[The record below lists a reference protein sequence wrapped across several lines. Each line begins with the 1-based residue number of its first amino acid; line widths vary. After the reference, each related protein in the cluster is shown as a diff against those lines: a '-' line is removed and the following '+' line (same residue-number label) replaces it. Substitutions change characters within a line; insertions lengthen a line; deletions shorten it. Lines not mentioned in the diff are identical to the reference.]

1 MLAVIPG
8 QCASIEPGISRFSDV
23 QLHIFGPRFACS
35 GMTTEKCVMLWRSR
49 KDDQGTAVSADFTH
63 ALTREILGTELL
75 RVRTILATLAV
86 LLAALLIG
94 YAIWPQA
101 IDRIW
106 HGHLPI
112 LPLAAVFV
120 PFVLF
125 ELSVLRL
132 IKARLKQGG
141 DVPRARR
148 YLGVLIET
156 SLPTVALYLEM
167 KAMGPAQALAFVVPL
182 AYFIFIILSTLRLD
196 FWLSTFTG
204 FVAAA
209 ELFGMAMLYR
219 PAQFAAEPAPD
230 IAFHIVRCVVI
241 LVCGVLAG
249 AVGMQLRRQFE
260 ASILAATA
268 RDRITNLFGQHV
280 SPQVVE
286 RLMAE
291 GKSTDSEIRR
301 VAVMFVDFR
310 SFTAGA
316 STRTPREVVDRL
328 DGAFAALVEIL
339 DRHGGIVN
347 KFLGDGF
354 LALFGAPLDAPH
366 PARHAVAAAREML
379 EVNERANREASWPL
393 RIGIG
398 IHVGE
403 VVAGNIGSPR
413 RKEYTVIGDT
423 VNFAARLEALNK
435 EFNSQ
440 FLISS
445 AVHEA
450 LGQDGGDA
458 ISLGEVAIRGYDRP
472 MTVWQLG

>member
-1 MLAVIPG
+1 M
-8 QCASIEPGISRFSDV
+8 
-23 QLHIFGPRFACS
+23 
-35 GMTTEKCVMLWRSR
+35 
-49 KDDQGTAVSADFTH
+49 KDDKNTTVSADFAH
-63 ALTREILGTELL
+63 ALTREILQTEQL
-75 RVRTILATLAV
+75 RVRTILRTLAV
-86 LLAALLIG
+86 LLAALLVA
-94 YAIWPQA
+94 YTFWPEA

-125 ELSVLRL
+125 ELSVLQL
-132 IKARLKQGG
+132 LEARLEQGG
-141 DVPRARR
+141 DVPHARR

-156 SLPTVALYLEM
+156 SLPTVALYLQM
-167 KAMGPAQALAFVVPL
+167 KAMGPTQALAFVVPL

-209 ELFGMAMLYR
+209 ELFAMAMFYR
-219 PAQFAAEPAPD
+219 PAQFAGEPEPD
-230 IAFHIVRCVVI
+230 FAFHLVRCIVI

-291 GKSTDSEIRR
+291 GKGTDSEIRR

-316 STRTPREVVDRL
+316 STRTPREVVERL
-328 DGAFAALVEIL
+328 DGAFATLVDIL

-354 LALFGAPLDAPH
+354 LALFGAPLETAD
-366 PARHAVAAAREML
+366 PAHNAVDAAREML
-379 EVNERANREASWPL
+379 LAMGRINEAHEWPL

-398 IHVGE
+398 IHFGE

-423 VNFAARLEALNK
+423 VNFASRLEALNK
-435 EFNSQ
+435 DFNSQ
-440 FLISS
+440 FLISE
-445 AVHEA
+445 AVRNA
-450 LGQDGGDA
+450 LGEACGDA
-458 ISLGEVAIRGYDRP
+458 VSLGEVEVRGYERP
-472 MTVWQLG
+472 MTVCRLGYGEKNAAALYHCGRFH